1 MGTAPFDHHAS
12 LDHILFVAQV
22 GGRNQGT
29 EPVSATE
36 AGKTFHDTMGCS
48 NCSVRHS
55 LSPSA

>member
-29 EPVSATE
+29 EPVSAAETE
-36 AGKTFHDTMGCS
+36 KRSTMGCS